1 MPGPHIHVQE
11 DRLVS
16 DELMGGLNDA
26 PYGPPPHGLPL
37 TISLTLTMNPNPHPY
52 MRERLPVLYSW
63 REGVE
68 SKLAAS

>member
-1 MPGPHIHVQE
+1 MPGPHIRVQE
-11 DRLVS
+11 DWLVN

-52 MRERLPVLYSW
+52 TCGYQKGWQFPRS
-63 REGVE
+63 G
-68 SKLAAS
+68 SSACS